1 MAARFLSAAEKLAR
15 FAMNRRGL
23 ASRFVDVAGVRL
35 HVYDGRG
42 GGTLPPVVL
51 LHGLGSGGAAFAGLV
66 RHLAPHV
73 SRIVIPELPG
83 HGFSTRGERAITP
96 ELLLEAIGGAI
107 DIVLDEPAIVYGS
120 SLGGGIAI
128 KYALERPE
136 RVRALVLVSPAGAPL
151 PDHEWEALVKTFHVT
166 GPREARAFLERLY
179 HRPPWFLALLAREF
193 PHVLARPAVREIL
206 ESATQAHAPSP
217 EDLGRLAMPLLFV
230 WGRSEKLLPAS
241 ALRYFRAHLP
251 AHAVIEEPA
260 GFGHTPQ
267 LEVPARLAE
276 RVVAFLKS
284 VDFRRVACASGD
296 LDPATLSPARSPLR
310 S

>member
-1 MAARFLSAAEKLAR
+1 MAARFLPAAEKLAR
-15 FAMNRRGL
+15 YAMNRRGL

-42 GGTLPPVVL
+42 GGSLPPLVL

-66 RHLAPHV
+66 RHLSPHV
-73 SRIVIPELPG
+73 GRIIIPELPG
-83 HGFSTRGERAITP
+83 HGFSTRGDRAITP
-96 ELLLEAIGGAI
+96 ELLLEAIAGAI
-107 DIVLDEPAIVYGS
+107 DVVLDEPAIVYGS

-128 KYALERPE
+128 KYALEHPAL
-136 RVRALVLVSPAGAPL
+136 VRALILVSPAGAPL
-151 PDHEWEALVKTFHVT
+151 PDDEWQALVKTFHVRS
-166 GPREARAFLERLY
+166 PREARAFLERLY

-206 ESATQAHAPSP
+206 ASATQAHAPSP
-217 EDLGRLAMPLLFV
+217 EDLGRLTMPLLFL

-251 AHAVIEEPA
+251 AHAVIEEPE

-267 LEVPARLAE
+267 LEVPGKLAARVLE
-276 RVVAFLKS
+276 FLAFLEK
-284 VDFRRVACASGD
+284 
-296 LDPATLSPARSPLR
+296 LSPTRSAG
-310 S
+310 

>member
-1 MAARFLSAAEKLAR
+1 MAARFLPTAEKLAR

-42 GGTLPPVVL
+42 GGTLPPLVL

-66 RHLAPHV
+66 RHLTPHV
-73 SRIVIPELPG
+73 GRIIIPELPG
-83 HGFSTRGERAITP
+83 HGFSTRGDRAITP
-96 ELLLEAIGGAI
+96 ELLLEAIAGAI
-107 DIVLDEPAIVYGS
+107 DVVLDEPAIVYGS

-128 KYALERPE
+128 KYALEHPAK
-136 RVRALVLVSPAGAPL
+136 VRALVLVSPAGAPL
-151 PDHEWEALVKTFHVT
+151 PDDEWKALVKTFHVE
-166 GPREARAFLERLY
+166 GRHEARAFLERLY

-193 PHVLARPAVREIL
+193 PDVLARPAVREIL

-217 EDLGRLAMPLLFV
+217 EDLGRLSMPLLFL

-251 AHAVIEEPA
+251 AHAVIEEPE

-267 LEVPARLAE
+267 LEVPGRLAE
-276 RVVAFLKS
+276 RVLAFLHEL
-284 VDFRRVACASGD
+284 D
-296 LDPATLSPARSPLR
+296 LAVRPARSAG
-310 S
+310 

>member
-1 MAARFLSAAEKLAR
+1 MAARFLPAAEKLAR
-15 FAMNRRGL
+15 YAMNRRGL

-42 GGTLPPVVL
+42 RGRGSLPPLVL

-66 RHLAPHV
+66 RHLSPHV
-73 SRIVIPELPG
+73 GRIIIPELPG
-83 HGFSTRGERAITP
+83 HGFSTRGDRAITP
-96 ELLLEAIGGAI
+96 EVLVEVIAGAI
-107 DIVLDEPAIVYGS
+107 DVVLDEPAVVYGT

-128 KYALERPE
+128 KYALERPA
-136 RVRALVLVSPAGAPL
+136 RVRALILVSPAGAPL
-151 PDHEWEALVKTFHVT
+151 PDDEWEALVKTFHVES
-166 GPREARAFLERLY
+166 PSDARAFLERLY

-217 EDLGRLAMPLLFV
+217 EELGRLTMPLLLL

-241 ALRYFRAHLP
+241 ALRYFRTHLP
-251 AHAVIEEPA
+251 AHAVIEEPE

-267 LEVPARLAE
+267 LEVPGKLAS
-276 RVVAFLKS
+276 RVLAFLSK
-284 VDFRRVACASGD
+284 FTK
-296 LDPATLSPARSPLR
+296 LEHSPAAGRR
-310 S
+310 

>member
-1 MAARFLSAAEKLAR
+1 MAARFLPTAEKLAR

-42 GGTLPPVVL
+42 GGTLPPLVL

-66 RHLAPHV
+66 RHLTPHV
-73 SRIVIPELPG
+73 GRIIIPELPG
-83 HGFSTRGERAITP
+83 HGFSTRGDRAITP
-96 ELLLEAIGGAI
+96 ELLLEAIAGAI
-107 DIVLDEPAIVYGS
+107 DVVLDEPAIVYGS

-128 KYALERPE
+128 KYALEHPAK
-136 RVRALVLVSPAGAPL
+136 VRALVLVSPAGAPL
-151 PDHEWEALVKTFHVT
+151 PDDEWKALVKTFHVE
-166 GPREARAFLERLY
+166 GRHEARAFLERLY

-193 PHVLARPAVREIL
+193 PDVLARPAVREIL

-217 EDLGRLAMPLLFV
+217 EDLGRLSMPLLFL

-251 AHAVIEEPA
+251 AHAVIEEPE

-267 LEVPARLAE
+267 LEVPGRLAE
-276 RVVAFLKS
+276 RVLAFLHKL
-284 VDFRRVACASGD
+284 D
-296 LDPATLSPARSPLR
+296 LAVRPSRSAG
-310 S
+310 

>member
-1 MAARFLSAAEKLAR
+1 MAARFLPAAEKLAR
-15 FAMNRRGL
+15 YAMNRRGL

-42 GGTLPPVVL
+42 GGSLPPLVL

-66 RHLAPHV
+66 RHLSPHV
-73 SRIVIPELPG
+73 GRIIIPELPG
-83 HGFSTRGERAITP
+83 HGFSTRGDRAITP
-96 ELLLEAIGGAI
+96 ELLLEAIAGAI
-107 DIVLDEPAIVYGS
+107 EVVLDEPAIVYGS

-128 KYALERPE
+128 KYALEHPAL
-136 RVRALVLVSPAGAPL
+136 VRALILVSPAGAPL
-151 PDHEWEALVKTFHVT
+151 PDDEWQALVKTFHVRS
-166 GPREARAFLERLY
+166 PREARAFLERLY

-206 ESATQAHAPSP
+206 ASATQAHAPSP
-217 EDLGRLAMPLLFV
+217 EDLGRLTMPLLFL

-251 AHAVIEEPA
+251 AHAVIEEPE

-267 LEVPARLAE
+267 LEVPGKLAARVL
-276 RVVAFLKS
+276 AFLAFLEK
-284 VDFRRVACASGD
+284 
-296 LDPATLSPARSPLR
+296 LSPTRSAG
-310 S
+310 

>member
-1 MAARFLSAAEKLAR
+1 MAARFLPAAERLAR
-15 FAMNRRGL
+15 YAMNRRGL

-42 GGTLPPVVL
+42 GGSLPPLVL

-66 RHLAPHV
+66 RHLSPHV
-73 SRIVIPELPG
+73 GRIIIPELPG
-83 HGFSTRGERAITP
+83 HGFSTRGDRAITP
-96 ELLLEAIGGAI
+96 ELLLEAIAGAI
-107 DIVLDEPAIVYGS
+107 DVVLDEPAIVYGS

-128 KYALERPE
+128 KYALEHPAL
-136 RVRALVLVSPAGAPL
+136 VRALILVSPAGAPL
-151 PDHEWEALVKTFHVT
+151 PDDEWQALVKTFHVRS
-166 GPREARAFLERLY
+166 PREARAFLERLY

-206 ESATQAHAPSP
+206 ASATQAHAPSP
-217 EDLGRLAMPLLFV
+217 EDLGRLTMPLLFL

-251 AHAVIEEPA
+251 AHAVIEEPE

-267 LEVPARLAE
+267 LEVPGKLAARVL
-276 RVVAFLKS
+276 AFLAFLEK
-284 VDFRRVACASGD
+284 
-296 LDPATLSPARSPLR
+296 LSPTRSAG
-310 S
+310 

>member
-1 MAARFLSAAEKLAR
+1 MAARFLPAAEKLAR
-15 FAMNRRGL
+15 YAMNRRGL

-42 GGTLPPVVL
+42 GGSLPPLVL

-66 RHLAPHV
+66 RHLSPHV
-73 SRIVIPELPG
+73 GRIIIPELPG
-83 HGFSTRGERAITP
+83 HGFSTRGDRAITP
-96 ELLLEAIGGAI
+96 ELLLEAIAGAI
-107 DIVLDEPAIVYGS
+107 DVVLDEPAIVYGS

-128 KYALERPE
+128 KYALEHPAL
-136 RVRALVLVSPAGAPL
+136 VRALILVSPAGAPL
-151 PDHEWEALVKTFHVT
+151 PDDEWQALVKTFHVRS
-166 GPREARAFLERLY
+166 PREARAFLERLY

-206 ESATQAHAPSP
+206 ASATQAHAPSP
-217 EDLGRLAMPLLFV
+217 EDLGHLTMPLLFL

-251 AHAVIEEPA
+251 AHAVIEEPE

-267 LEVPARLAE
+267 LEVPGKLAARVL
-276 RVVAFLKS
+276 AFLAFLEK
-284 VDFRRVACASGD
+284 
-296 LDPATLSPARSPLR
+296 LSPTRSAG
-310 S
+310 

>member
-42 GGTLPPVVL
+42 GGTLPPMVL

-83 HGFSTRGERAITP
+83 HGFSSRGERAITP

-107 DIVLDEPAIVYGS
+107 DVVLDEPAIVYGS

-276 RVVAFLKS
+276 RVVAFLKN
-284 VDFRRVACASGD
+284 VDFRRVPADVSSTTSAS
-296 LDPATLSPARSPLR
+296 SPARSQG
-310 S
+310 

>member
-1 MAARFLSAAEKLAR
+1 MAVRFLPAAEKLAR

-42 GGTLPPVVL
+42 GGTLPPMVL

-73 SRIVIPELPG
+73 SRLVIPELPG
-83 HGFSTRGERAITP
+83 HGFSTRGERTVTP
-96 ELLLEAIGGAI
+96 DVLLEAIGGAI

-128 KYALERPE
+128 KYALQRPE

-251 AHAVIEEPA
+251 GHAVIEEPA

-276 RVVAFLKS
+276 RVVAFLKT
-284 VDFRRVACASGD
+284 VEFRQAAAG
-296 LDPATLSPARSPLR
+296 LSSTAGQGAARRPP
-310 S
+310 